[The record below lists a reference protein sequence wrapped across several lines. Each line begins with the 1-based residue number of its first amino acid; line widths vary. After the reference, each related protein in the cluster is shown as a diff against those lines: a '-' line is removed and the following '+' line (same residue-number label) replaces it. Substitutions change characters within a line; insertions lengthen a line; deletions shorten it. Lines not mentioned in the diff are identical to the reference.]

1 MQQNFLFVGQ
11 LKNYFLP
18 EIFLKFPRFNSWIL
32 PHQNVLHFFLSKPC
46 FKHAWMLFENFQE
59 IFHLSNVV
67 EKDFLEKNS
76 SPVLNQ
82 FKNQK
87 TTLRLQ
93 THNSPTD
100 DNPS

>member
-1 MQQNFLFVGQ
+1 
-11 LKNYFLP
+11 
-18 EIFLKFPRFNSWIL
+18 
-32 PHQNVLHFFLSKPC
+32 
-46 FKHAWMLFENFQE
+46 MLFKNFQE
-59 IFHLSNVV
+59 IFDLSNVV

-76 SPVLNQ
+76 NPVSNQ